1 MNIKF
6 KVTPEQVYNTLT
18 SYAKQ
23 NQSLSENP
31 YLEKDT
37 REFHAQRAQYQ
48 RDLIKMLLEIEE

>member
-6 KVTPEQVYNTLT
+6 KATPEQVYNTLM
-18 SYAKQ
+18 SYSKQ

-37 REFHAQRAQYQ
+37 REFHAQRAVYQ
-48 RDLIKMLLEIEE
+48 KQLIEMLLEIEE

>member
-6 KVTPEQVYNTLT
+6 KVTPKQVYNTLT

-23 NQSLSENP
+23 NKSLSENP
-31 YLEKDT
+31 FLEKDT

-48 RDLIKMLLEIEE
+48 KELLEMLLEIEE